1 LFFFI
6 PNMAIKQELLTY
18 PIVFCGGG
26 LIIDQRTGSVGH
38 MDALPHR
45 CLLIARQ
52 GSEDREDQVQDRL
65 LELGELARSCGFEVL
80 SRRALRRA
88 DIAPRSFYGS
98 GQLEALAAEANRQEA
113 RYLICDDELSGSQ
126 VNAIEKLTGL
136 ICLDRTGLI
145 LSIFEQRAQTREA
158 KAQVELARC
167 EYELPRLKGAWTH
180 LERQGGGV
188 GLRGGPG
195 ETQIEVDRRMIRT
208 RISQLKRELAH
219 LEQVRQTQRQGRPKG
234 LPRVALVGY
243 TNAGKTSLL
252 KALTGEGEPKD
263 LLFATLDTT
272 TRKAWLG
279 QAVDPEKG
287 ALGRPQHCLVADTV
301 GFIRKLPHQ
310 LVAAFRST
318 LGEVRTADALLVV
331 ADAAHPDLEDH
342 LKVVGATLR
351 EIGCEP
357 EGIEAQPRL
366 LVLNQ
371 VDRLHRPQRLDLK
384 KRHPGAV
391 QAIAIEGAGL
401 DEIRQWMRELIP
413 GPPQPRELEPWE
425 LAGI

>member
-1 LFFFI
+1 
-6 PNMAIKQELLTY
+6 
-18 PIVFCGGG
+18 
-26 LIIDQRTGSVGH
+26 
-38 MDALPHR
+38 MDETTPPR

-52 GSEDREDQVQDRL
+52 GPEDREDSVQDHL
-65 LELGELARSCGFEVL
+65 LELAELARSCGFEVL
-80 SRRALRRA
+80 TRRILKRSE
-88 DIAPRSFYGS
+88 IASKTFYGS
-98 GQLEALAAEANRQEA
+98 GQLEALAGEVTRQGV
-113 RYLICDDELSGSQ
+113 RHLICDDELRGSQ

-145 LSIFEQRAQTREA
+145 LSIFEQRAQSREA

-208 RISQLKRELAH
+208 RISQLKRELGH
-219 LEQVRQTQRQGRPKG
+219 LERVRETQRQGRPKG

-252 KALTGEGEPKD
+252 KALTGEGEPRD

-272 TRKAWLG
+272 TRKVWLG
-279 QAVDPEKG
+279 QDFDPETGEG
-287 ALGRPQHCLVADTV
+287 AREPMHCLLADTV

-318 LGEVRTADALLVV
+318 LGEVRTAEALLVV

-342 LKVVGATLR
+342 LRVVGATLR

-357 EGIEAQPRL
+357 EGVDAQPRL
-366 LVLNQ
+366 LVMNQ

-391 QAIAIEGAGL
+391 QTSATQGAGL
-401 DEIRQWMRELIP
+401 EELRLWMRELVP
-413 GPPQPRELEPWE
+413 GPPKPRVLEDWE
-425 LAGI
+425 LPEPAPVP

>member
-1 LFFFI
+1 
-6 PNMAIKQELLTY
+6 
-18 PIVFCGGG
+18 
-26 LIIDQRTGSVGH
+26 
-38 MDALPHR
+38 MDESPLR

-52 GSEDREDQVQDRL
+52 GPEDREDLIQDHL
-65 LELGELARSCGFEVL
+65 LELAELARSCGFEAGP
-80 SRRALRRA
+80 RRILKRS
-88 DIAPRSFYGS
+88 DIASKTFYGS
-98 GQLEALAAEANRQEA
+98 GQLEALADEAARQDA
-113 RYLICDDELSGSQ
+113 RYLVCDDELRGSQ

-195 ETQIEVDRRMIRT
+195 ETQIEVDRRMTRT

-219 LEQVRQTQRQGRPKG
+219 LEQVRETQRRGRPKG

-252 KALTGEGEPKD
+252 KALTGEGEPRD

-279 QAVDPEKG
+279 QDFDPETG
-287 ALGRPQHCLVADTV
+287 QGTLDPRHCLVADTV

-331 ADAAHPDLEDH
+331 ADASHPDLEDH
-342 LKVVGATLR
+342 LRVVGATLR
-351 EIGCEP
+351 DIGCEP

-391 QAIAIEGAGL
+391 QTCATDGAGL
-401 DEIRQWMRELIP
+401 DEVRLWLRDLIP
-413 GPPQPRELEPWE
+413 GPPRPRTLEAWE
-425 LAGI
+425 LPEPAPAP

>member
-1 LFFFI
+1 MTDVPL
-6 PNMAIKQELLTY
+6 
-18 PIVFCGGG
+18 
-26 LIIDQRTGSVGH
+26 
-38 MDALPHR
+38 R
-45 CLLIARQ
+45 CLLMARQ
-52 GSEDREDQVQDRL
+52 GPEDREDRIEDHL
-65 LELGELARSCGFEVL
+65 LELAELARSSGFEVAA
-80 SRRALRRA
+80 RRRLKRPAV
-88 DIAPRSFYGS
+88 APRTFYGA
-98 GQLEALAAEANRQEA
+98 GQLEGLAEEATR
-113 RYLICDDELSGSQ
+113 LGVGLLVCDDELSGSQ

-136 ICLDRTGLI
+136 RCLDRTGLI
-145 LSIFEQRAQTREA
+145 LGIFEQRAQTREA

-180 LERQGGGV
+180 LERQAGGV

-219 LEQVRQTQRQGRPKG
+219 LEQVRATQRQGRPGG

-252 KALTGEGEPKD
+252 RALTGEGEPRD

-279 QAVDPEKG
+279 QDCDPETG
-287 ALGRPQHCLVADTV
+287 AGSGQPRHCLVADTV

-318 LGEVRTADALLVV
+318 LGEVRTADALVVV
-331 ADAAHPDLEDH
+331 ADAAHPDLEEH
-342 LKVVGATLR
+342 LRVVGATLR
-351 EIGCEP
+351 EIGCAP
-357 EGIEAQPRL
+357 EGDEAQPRL

-371 VDRLHRPQRLDLK
+371 VDRLHRPRKLDLRR
-384 KRHPGAV
+384 RHPGAV
-391 QAIAIEGAGL
+391 QACAPTGLGL
-401 DEIRQWMRELIP
+401 DEIRAWLRELIP
-413 GPPQPRELEPWE
+413 GPPAPREPEAWE
-425 LAGI
+425 LAEPSAG

>member
-1 LFFFI
+1 
-6 PNMAIKQELLTY
+6 MAEL
-18 PIVFCGGG
+18 P
-26 LIIDQRTGSVGH
+26 
-38 MDALPHR
+38 PR

-52 GSEDREDQVQDRL
+52 GPEDREDRIEDHL
-65 LELGELARSCGFEVL
+65 LELAELARSCGFEVWA
-80 SRRALRRA
+80 RRRLKRPQ
-88 DIAPRSFYGS
+88 IAPRTFYGS
-98 GQLEALAAEANRQEA
+98 GQLEALAEEAARQGV
-113 RYLICDDELSGSQ
+113 RHLICDDELSGSQ

-158 KAQVELARC
+158 KAQVELARL

-180 LERQGGGV
+180 LERQVGGV
-188 GLRGGPG
+188 GVRGGPG
-195 ETQIEVDRRMIRT
+195 ETQIEVDRRMVRT
-208 RISQLKRELAH
+208 RISQLKRELTH
-219 LEQVRQTQRQGRPKG
+219 LEQVRETQRQGRPKG

-252 KALTGEGEPKD
+252 KALTGEGEPRD

-279 QAVDPEKG
+279 QDFDPETGEGSLEPK
-287 ALGRPQHCLVADTV
+287 HCLVADTV

-351 EIGCEP
+351 EIGCAP
-357 EGIEAQPRL
+357 EEGDAQPRL

-371 VDRLHRPQRLDLK
+371 VDRLHRPQKLDLR

-391 QAIAIEGAGL
+391 QACALQGAGVP
-401 DEIRQWMRELIP
+401 EIRTWLRELIP
-413 GPPQPRELEPWE
+413 GPPRPRELEDWE
-425 LAGI
+425 LPAPRSQAAYS

>member
-1 LFFFI
+1 
-6 PNMAIKQELLTY
+6 
-18 PIVFCGGG
+18 
-26 LIIDQRTGSVGH
+26 
-38 MDALPHR
+38 MDESTLR

-52 GSEDREDQVQDRL
+52 GPEIREEAVQDHL
-65 LELGELARSCGFEVL
+65 LELAELARSRGFEVL
-80 SRRALRRA
+80 SRHALKRSQ
-88 DIAPRSFYGS
+88 IATRTFYGS
-98 GQLEALAAEANRQEA
+98 GQLEAVAQEAARQEA

-126 VNAIEKLTGL
+126 VNAIEKLTQL
-136 ICLDRTGLI
+136 ICMDRTGLI

-195 ETQIEVDRRMIRT
+195 ETQIEVDRRMVRT
-208 RISQLKRELAH
+208 RISQLKRELVH
-219 LEQVRQTQRQGRPKG
+219 LEKVRETQRKGRPKG

-243 TNAGKTSLL
+243 TNAGKTTLL

-279 QAVDPEKG
+279 QCFDPETG
-287 ALGRPQHCLVADTV
+287 LALDPKHCLVADTV

-318 LGEVRTADALLVV
+318 LGEVRTADALIIV
-331 ADAAHPDLEDH
+331 ADAAHPDLEAH
-342 LKVVGATLR
+342 LRVVGDTLR
-351 EIGCEP
+351 EIGCAP
-357 EGIEAQPRL
+357 EEDGAQPRL

-371 VDRLHRPQRLDLK
+371 VDRLHRPQKLDLK

-391 QAIAIEGAGL
+391 QACALKHQGI
-401 DEIRQWMRELIP
+401 DEIRGWLRDLIP
-413 GPPQPRELEPWE
+413 GAPVPRELEAWE
-425 LAGI
+425 LPAQEPFAAQPGLG

>member
-1 LFFFI
+1 
-6 PNMAIKQELLTY
+6 
-18 PIVFCGGG
+18 
-26 LIIDQRTGSVGH
+26 
-38 MDALPHR
+38 MDEPLR
-45 CLLIARQ
+45 CLLVARQ
-52 GSEDREDQVQDRL
+52 GPEDREDRIQDHL
-65 LELGELARSCGFEVL
+65 LELAELARSCGFQVHG
-80 SRRALRRA
+80 RRLLRRPQ
-88 DIAPRSFYGS
+88 IAPRTFYGS
-98 GQLEALAAEANRQEA
+98 GQLEALADEAARQGV
-113 RYLICDDELSGSQ
+113 RHLICDDELTGSQ

-136 ICLDRTGLI
+136 VCLDRTGLI

-208 RISQLKRELAH
+208 RISQLKRELEH
-219 LEQVRQTQRQGRPKG
+219 LEQVRATQRQGRPKG

-279 QAVDPEKG
+279 QDYDPETG
-287 ALGRPQHCLVADTV
+287 EGSLEPRHCLVADTV
-301 GFIRKLPHQ
+301 GFIRKLPHK

-331 ADAAHPDLEDH
+331 ADAAHPDLEEH

-351 EIGCEP
+351 EIGCAP
-357 EGIEAQPRL
+357 EEDDAQPRL

-371 VDRLHRPQRLDLK
+371 VDRLHRPQKLDLK
-384 KRHPGAV
+384 KRHPTAV
-391 QAIAIEGAGL
+391 QACALEGVGV
-401 DEIRQWMRELIP
+401 DELRRWLRDLIP
-413 GPPQPRELEPWE
+413 GPPRPRVLEDWE
-425 LAGI
+425 LPEARPPASDRAQAPAGAAG

>member
-1 LFFFI
+1 MTDV
-6 PNMAIKQELLTY
+6 PT
-18 PIVFCGGG
+18 
-26 LIIDQRTGSVGH
+26 
-38 MDALPHR
+38 R

-52 GSEDREDQVQDRL
+52 GPDDREDRIEDHL
-65 LELGELARSCGFEVL
+65 LELAELARSSGFEVVG
-80 SRRALRRA
+80 RRRLKRHAV
-88 DIAPRSFYGS
+88 APRTFYGS
-98 GQLEALAAEANRQEA
+98 GQLEALADEASRAEVR
-113 RYLICDDELSGSQ
+113 LLVCDDELSGSQ
-126 VNAIEKLTGL
+126 VNAIEKATNLR
-136 ICLDRTGLI
+136 CLDRTGLI
-145 LSIFEQRAQTREA
+145 LGIFEQRAQTREA

-219 LEQVRQTQRQGRPKG
+219 LEQVRETQRQGRPKG

-252 KALTGEGEPKD
+252 KALTGEGEPRD

-279 QAVDPEKG
+279 LDFDPETG
-287 ALGRPQHCLVADTV
+287 AGSGEPRHCLVADTV

-351 EIGCEP
+351 EIGCAP
-357 EGIEAQPRL
+357 EGDEAQPRL

-384 KRHPGAV
+384 KKHPAAV
-391 QAIAIEGAGL
+391 QTCALGGQGL
-401 DEIRQWMRELIP
+401 EELRAWLRELIP
-413 GPPQPRELEPWE
+413 GPPKPRELEAWE
-425 LAGI
+425 LPEQAAAIS

>member
-1 LFFFI
+1 
-6 PNMAIKQELLTY
+6 MT
-18 PIVFCGGG
+18 
-26 LIIDQRTGSVGH
+26 
-38 MDALPHR
+38 DAPTR

-52 GSEDREDQVQDRL
+52 GPEDREDRIEDHL
-65 LELGELARSCGFEVL
+65 LELGELARSSGFEVRG
-80 SRRALRRA
+80 RRRLKRHAA
-88 DIAPRSFYGS
+88 APRTFYGS
-98 GQLEALAAEANRQEA
+98 GQLAAVADEAARQEV
-113 RYLICDDELSGSQ
+113 RLLVCDDELSGSQ

-136 ICLDRTGLI
+136 RCLDRTGLI
-145 LSIFEQRAQTREA
+145 LGIFEQRAQTREA

-219 LEQVRQTQRQGRPKG
+219 LEQVRETQRQGRPHG

-252 KALTGEGEPKD
+252 KALTGEGEPRD

-279 QAVDPEKG
+279 QDVDPETG
-287 ALGRPQHCLVADTV
+287 AGSGQPLQCLVADTV

-318 LGEVRTADALLVV
+318 LGEVRTADALVIV

-351 EIGCEP
+351 EIGCAP
-357 EGIEAQPRL
+357 EGDDAQPRL

-371 VDRLHRPQRLDLK
+371 VDRLHRPQKLDLK
-384 KRHPGAV
+384 KKHPAAV
-391 QAIAIEGAGL
+391 QACALAGQGL
-401 DEIRQWMRELIP
+401 DELRDWLKELIP
-413 GPPQPRELEPWE
+413 GPPKPRELEPWE
-425 LAGI
+425 LPEPKPVP

>member
-1 LFFFI
+1 MTET
-6 PNMAIKQELLTY
+6 P
-18 PIVFCGGG
+18 P
-26 LIIDQRTGSVGH
+26 
-38 MDALPHR
+38 R

-52 GSEDREDQVQDRL
+52 GPGDREDRVEDHL
-65 LELGELARSCGFEVL
+65 LELAELARSCGFEVWT
-80 SRRALRRA
+80 RRRLKRP
-88 DIAPRSFYGS
+88 DIAPRTFYGP
-98 GQLEALAAEANRQEA
+98 GQLEALADEAARQGVGH
-113 RYLICDDELSGSQ
+113 LICDDELSGSQ
-126 VNAIEKLTGL
+126 VNAIGKLTSL

-195 ETQIEVDRRMIRT
+195 ETQIEVDRRMVRT
-208 RISQLKRELAH
+208 RISQLKRELTH
-219 LEQVRQTQRQGRPKG
+219 LDQVRETQRQGRPKG

-252 KALTGEGEPKD
+252 KALTGEGEPRD

-279 QAVDPEKG
+279 QGFDAATGEGSLDPK
-287 ALGRPQHCLVADTV
+287 QCLVADTV

-318 LGEVRTADALLVV
+318 LSEVRTADALLVV

-357 EGIEAQPRL
+357 EGKEAQPRL

-371 VDRLHRPQRLDLK
+371 VDRLHRPQKLDLK
-384 KRHPGAV
+384 KQHPGAV
-391 QAIAIEGAGL
+391 QTCALEGAGIA
-401 DEIRQWMRELIP
+401 EIRSWLRELIP
-413 GPPQPRELEPWE
+413 GPPKPRELEDWE
-425 LAGI
+425 LQDPTCS

>member
-1 LFFFI
+1 
-6 PNMAIKQELLTY
+6 MT
-18 PIVFCGGG
+18 
-26 LIIDQRTGSVGH
+26 
-38 MDALPHR
+38 DAPLR

-52 GSEDREDQVQDRL
+52 GPEDREERIEDHL
-65 LELGELARSCGFEVL
+65 LELGELARSSGFEVAGQ
-80 SRRALRRA
+80 RRLKRHAV
-88 DIAPRSFYGS
+88 APRTFYGS
-98 GQLEALAAEANRQEA
+98 GQLEAIAAEASRQEV
-113 RYLICDDELSGSQ
+113 RLLVCDDELSGSQ
-126 VNAIEKLTGL
+126 VNAIEKLTNL
-136 ICLDRTGLI
+136 RCLDRTGLI
-145 LSIFEQRAQTREA
+145 LGIFEQRAQTREA

-208 RISQLKRELAH
+208 RISQLKRELTH
-219 LEQVRQTQRQGRPKG
+219 LEQVRETQRQGRPRG

-252 KALTGEGEPKD
+252 KALTGEGEPRD

-279 QAVDPEKG
+279 QDCDPETG
-287 ALGRPQHCLVADTV
+287 EGTGEPRHCLVADTV

-331 ADAAHPDLEDH
+331 ADAAHPDLEEH

-351 EIGCEP
+351 EIGCAP
-357 EGIEAQPRL
+357 EGDEAQPRL

-371 VDRLHRPQRLDLK
+371 VDRLHRPQKLDLK
-384 KRHPGAV
+384 KKHPAAV
-391 QAIAIEGAGL
+391 QTCALAGQGL
-401 DEIRQWMRELIP
+401 DEIRVWLKELIP
-413 GPPQPRELEPWE
+413 GPPKPRELEAWE
-425 LAGI
+425 LPEQMTAPS